1 MNERN
6 AVTNIVIAGLG
17 GQGIVTA
24 ADILTRAVFAAGYDV
39 KQSEIH
45 GMSQRGGS
53 VSSDVRFGDQVHSPM
68 VPARAADFLVI
79 TEPTQIGPNRHRLK
93 PGGRLITPDAAPFLF
108 KDDGPVNAARAARM
122 INVALLAVLSVHL
135 DIPEQC
141 WVDAIRECLP
151 PALHDDNQRMF
162 SHARAVEQ
170 IMGGLNAV
178 SRPKQHE
185 G

>member
-1 MNERN
+1 MSERN

-53 VSSDVRFGDQVHSPM
+53 VSSDVRYGELVHSPM

-108 KDDGPVNAARAARM
+108 KDDDPESAARAARM

-135 DIPEQC
+135 DIPERC
-141 WVDAIRECLP
+141 WVDAIQECLP
-151 PALHDDNQRMF
+151 PALHEANQRMF
-162 SHARAVEQ
+162 TYAREVEQ

-178 SRPKQHE
+178 SRPRRNQ

>member
-1 MNERN
+1 MRGRN

-24 ADILTRAVFAAGYDV
+24 ADILTRAVFAAGHDV

-53 VSSDVRFGDQVHSPM
+53 VSSDVRFGERVHSPM

-79 TEPTQIGPNRHRLK
+79 TESTQVGPNRHRLK
-93 PGGRLITPDAAPFLF
+93 AGGRLITPDAAPFLF
-108 KDDGPVNAARAARM
+108 KDDDPSGAAKAARM
-122 INVALLAVLSVHL
+122 INVALLAVLSAHL
-135 DIPEQC
+135 DVPEGC
-141 WVDAIRECLP
+141 WMDAIQECLP
-151 PALHDDNQRMF
+151 PALHEDNRRMF
-162 SHARAVEQ
+162 LHARQVER
-170 IMGGLNAV
+170 IMGELNAM
-178 SRPKQHE
+178 SRPNQYE

>member
-1 MNERN
+1 MSERN
-6 AVTNIVIAGLG
+6 GVTNIVIAGLG

-53 VSSDVRFGDQVHSPM
+53 VSSDVRYGELVHSPM

-79 TEPTQIGPNRHRLK
+79 TESTQVGPNRHRLK

-108 KDDGPVNAARAARM
+108 RDDDPAGAVRAARM
-122 INVALLAVLSVHL
+122 INVALLAVLSAHL
-135 DIPEQC
+135 EVPERC
-141 WVDAIRECLP
+141 WLNAIQECLP
-151 PALHDDNQRMF
+151 PALHDDNRRMF
-162 SHARAVEQ
+162 LHAREVER

-178 SRPKQHE
+178 SRPNQHQR
-185 G
+185 